1 MTSTAATPAHPAR
14 LLRHLLPGD
23 LHPDGAARRRTA
35 RDWAVDLACFAVAV
49 LIGLSVYDLEA
60 AGRPVPD
67 VIQLADVVAGAV
79 LCVALFWRRRFPLA
93 LAVATA
99 VAGAFSP
106 LSGGAAVVA
115 LITLGARGRLGAVLA
130 VGAAHAVL
138 SLPYLRLYPD
148 RELSFWPSVAWTW
161 LVLAMI
167 TGWALV
173 VGARR
178 QLVHT
183 LRERAVRAEAEQE
196 LRVAQARQLE
206 RTRIAREMHDVLA
219 HRISLLSLHA
229 GALEFRPDASPEE
242 VSRAAGVIR
251 DSAHQ
256 ALQDLRAVIGVL
268 RAPDESGD
276 EPERPQPTLSD
287 LPELVAESQSAGMRV
302 QLTQRLPDPVAL
314 PGHAGRTA
322 YRVVQEGLTNAR
334 KHAPGA
340 AVRVAVEGGPEHGIT
355 VEVLSRAPVG
365 ATAGPGIPG
374 TGTGL
379 VGLAERVSLAGG
391 RIEHGRTPAGD
402 FRLWTWQPWPA

>member
-1 MTSTAATPAHPAR
+1 MTSTAAAPAHPPR

-35 RDWAVDLACFAVAV
+35 RDWAVDVALFV
-49 LIGLSVYDLEA
+49 GAAIVGLSVYDLEA
-60 AGRPVPD
+60 AGRPVPEL
-67 VIQLADVVAGAV
+67 IQLADLVAGVV

-106 LSGGAAVVA
+106 LSGGAAIVA
-115 LITLGARGRLGAVLA
+115 LITLGARGRLTAVLA

-138 SLPYLRLYPD
+138 SLQYLRLYPD
-148 RELSFWPSVAWTW
+148 PEVSYWPSVAWTW
-161 LVLAMI
+161 LVLAVV
-167 TGWALV
+167 TGWALA

-178 QLVHT
+178 QLVHS
-183 LRERAVRAEAEQE
+183 LRERAVRAEVEQE

-242 VSRAAGVIR
+242 VARAAGVIR

-256 ALQDLRAVIGVL
+256 ALQDLRTVIGVL
-268 RAPDESGD
+268 RMPDESGD

-287 LPELVAESQSAGMRV
+287 LPELVAESLSAGMRV
-302 QLTQRLPDPVAL
+302 QLTQRLPDPAEL
-314 PGHAGRTA
+314 PAHAGRTA

-340 AVRVAVEGGPEHGIT
+340 AVQVAVLGAPENGLT
-355 VEVLSRAPVG
+355 VEVLSRAPLG
-365 ATAGPGIPG
+365 GASATAIPG

>member
-1 MTSTAATPAHPAR
+1 MTTAAAPAHSPR
-14 LLRHLLPGD
+14 LLRQLLPAE
-23 LHPDGAARRRTA
+23 LQPDGAARRRTA
-35 RDWAVDLACFAVAV
+35 RDWAVDVALFVAAV

-60 AGRPVPD
+60 AGRPVPEL
-67 VIQLADVVAGAV
+67 IQFADLVAGTV
-79 LCVALFWRRRFPLA
+79 LCLALFWRRRIPLA

-99 VAGAFSP
+99 LAGAFSP
-106 LSGGAAVVA
+106 LSGGAAIVA
-115 LITLGARGRLGAVLA
+115 LLTLGARGRPGAVLA
-130 VGAAHAVL
+130 VGAVHGLL
-138 SLPYLRLYPD
+138 SPLYLHLYPD
-148 RELSFWPSVAWTW
+148 AELSFWPSVAWTW
-161 LVLAMI
+161 LVLAAI
-167 TGWALV
+167 TAWALF

-178 QLVHT
+178 QLVHS

-229 GALEFRPDASPEE
+229 GALEFRPDAPPQE
-242 VSRAAGVIR
+242 VARAAGVIR

-268 RAPDESGD
+268 RTPDEPGD

-287 LPELVAESQSAGMRV
+287 LPGLVAESRSAGMRV
-302 QLTQRLPDPVAL
+302 QLTQQLPEPAAL
-314 PGHAGRTA
+314 PAHAGRTA

-340 AVRVAVEGGPEHGIT
+340 AVQVAVAGEPAQGLT
-355 VEVLSRAPVG
+355 VEVVSRGPVG
-365 ATAGPGIPG
+365 GAAGIPG
-374 TGTGL
+374 AGTGL

>member
-1 MTSTAATPAHPAR
+1 MTSTAAPAHQPR

-23 LHPDGAARRRTA
+23 LQPDGAVRRRTA
-35 RDWAVDLACFAVAV
+35 RDWAVDAALFVAAV
-49 LIGLSVYDLEA
+49 LIGLTVYDLEA
-60 AGRPVPD
+60 AGRPVPEL
-67 VIQLADVVAGAV
+67 IQLADLVAGVV
-79 LCVALFWRRRFPLA
+79 LCVALFWRRRCPLA

-99 VAGAFSP
+99 VAGSFSP
-106 LSGGAAVVA
+106 LSGGAAIVA
-115 LITLGARGRLGAVLA
+115 LLTLGARGRLGAVLA
-130 VGAAHAVL
+130 VGAANAVL
-138 SLPYLRLYPD
+138 LLPYVHLYPD
-148 RELSFWPSVAWTW
+148 KELSYWPSVAWSW
-161 LVLAMI
+161 LVLAVA
-167 TGWALV
+167 TAWALA

-183 LRERAVRAEAEQE
+183 LRERTVRAEAEQE
-196 LRVAQARQLE
+196 LRVEQARQLE

-229 GALEFRPDASPEE
+229 GALEFRPDAPADE
-242 VSRAAGVIR
+242 VARAAGVIR

-268 RAPDESGD
+268 RTPDDFGG

-287 LPELVAESQSAGMRV
+287 LPDLVAESESAGMRV
-302 QLTQRLPDPVAL
+302 RLTRRLPDPVEL
-314 PGHAGRTA
+314 PAHVARTA

-340 AVRVAVEGGPEHGIT
+340 VVQVAVEGGPEQGIT

-365 ATAGPGIPG
+365 VPPQREIPG

>member
-1 MTSTAATPAHPAR
+1 MTTAVTPAHPPR

-23 LHPDGAARRRTA
+23 LPDGIAQRRTA
-35 RDWAVDLACFAVAV
+35 RDWAVDVACFVFAV
-49 LIGLSVYDLEA
+49 LIGLTVYDTEA
-60 AGRPVPD
+60 AGRPVPEL
-67 VIQLADVVAGAV
+67 IQLADLAAGAM
-79 LCVALFWRRRFPLA
+79 LCLALFWRRRFPLA

-115 LITLGARGRLGAVLA
+115 LLTLGARGRLGAVLA
-130 VGAAHAVL
+130 VGAGHAVL
-138 SLPYLRLYPD
+138 SLPYLHLYPD
-148 RELSFWPSVAWTW
+148 RDMSFWGSVAWTW

-178 QLVHT
+178 QLVRS

-196 LRVAQARQLE
+196 LRMAQARQLE

-229 GALEFRPDASPEE
+229 GALEFRPDTPPEE
-242 VSRAAGVIR
+242 VARAAGVIR

-268 RAPDESGD
+268 RTPDESGD
-276 EPERPQPTLSD
+276 EPQRPQPTLSD
-287 LPELVAESQSAGMRV
+287 LPELVAESLSAGMRV
-302 QLTQRLPDPVAL
+302 QLTQRLPDPAEL
-314 PGHAGRTA
+314 PAHAGRTA

-340 AVRVAVEGGPEHGIT
+340 LVQVAVTGEPADGLT
-355 VEVLSRAPVG
+355 VEVLSRAPLSG
-365 ATAGPGIPG
+365 ASAAAIPG